1 MLLPRRSAQWSA
13 RTNPSS
19 LRVRLATAVALV
31 LAAACQRDITSPIA
45 PDVPLSP
52 SSAQQAL
59 TGATAVDIFPNAA
72 ANGLRGDAR
81 GLNASG
87 QVTGAL
93 LDLYGV
99 ADAQAYRWTPGAG
112 SLLLSG
118 VCCGTAWG
126 SDINDA
132 GVIAGTSQISFV
144 SGVRA
149 FRAVGTVMTKLDT
162 LPGSPVEGDTRAYA
176 INASGQIVGDAS
188 TPSFQQHAALWS
200 PANAITDLGTLGG
213 SFSSASDI
221 NDAGQ
226 VIGTSYLTG
235 DAVQH
240 FFVWSSS
247 TGMRDLTAMLGSVVS
262 LAGINDAGQIAGTIG
277 TGGGSHAFLYT
288 PGSGVKDLG
297 TLGGATSGATG
308 LNDKGQVVGTS
319 TTAGGATHA
328 FLWTAGGG
336 MEDITAITGIPDV
349 RLLNDAL
356 QTLTGR
362 SDFTRVAEPSP
373 RLVQLSLAGGGV
385 AGAPAARFAATCR
398 TRQCTFDAS
407 ASTDDKGIVLYS
419 WVWGN
424 GRSEA
429 HTTPITKN
437 TFPKGG
443 RYEVKLTVTDTDG
456 HTTTVTRAVEVPYGK
471 V

>member
-1 MLLPRRSAQWSA
+1 MHLPRRSIVRSA
-13 RTNPSS
+13 RPS
-19 LRVRLATAVALV
+19 RAAIRIRRAAGAALV
-31 LAAACQRDITSPIA
+31 LVAGCQRDITSPITPEA
-45 PDVPLSP
+45 PLSP
-52 SSAQQAL
+52 AAAQRAL
-59 TGATAVDIFPNAA
+59 TGATAVEIFPNAA

-99 ADAQAYRWTPGAG
+99 ADAQPYRWTPGAG
-112 SLLLSG
+112 SVLLTG

-132 GVIAGTSQISFV
+132 GVIAGTSQTSFI

-149 FRAVGTVMTKLDT
+149 FRGVGTTMTKLDT
-162 LPGSPVEGDTRAYA
+162 LPGSTVEGDTRAYA
-176 INASGQIVGDAS
+176 INSSGQIVGDAS
-188 TPSFQQHAALWS
+188 TASYHQHAVLWS
-200 PANAITDLGTLGG
+200 PTNAITDLGTLGG
-213 SFSSASDI
+213 SFSSATDI

-226 VIGTSYLTG
+226 VIGTSYLSG
-235 DAVQH
+235 DVVQH
-240 FFVWSSS
+240 FFIWSSS
-247 TGMRDLTAMLGSVVS
+247 TGMRDLNTMLGSLVA
-262 LAGINDAGQIAGTIG
+262 LAAINDAGQIAGTIG
-277 TGGGSHAFLYT
+277 TSSGNHAFLYT

-297 TLGGATSGATG
+297 TLGGATSSATG
-308 LNDKGQVVGTS
+308 LNDKGQVVGMS
-319 TTAGGATHA
+319 TTSSGVSHA
-328 FLWTAGGG
+328 FLWTPTGG

-349 RLLNDAL
+349 HLLNDAL

-362 SDFTRVAEPSP
+362 TDFTRVLEASP
-373 RLVQLSLAGGGV
+373 RLVQLSFSGGNTTGSPV
-385 AGAPAARFAATCR
+385 ASFTATCK

-419 WVWGN
+419 WSWGT
-424 GRSEA
+424 GRAEA

-443 RYEVKLTVTDTDG
+443 RYEVKLTVTDADG
-456 HTTTVTRAVEVPYGK
+456 HIGTVTKTVTVPDGK